1 MHLFSPRHSS
11 NTFGSALGYRKRSSE
26 CTFSRLSIARTSSAL
41 LSAIENVR
49 FNSYSTLFIFNMT
62 TIEVELKR
70 LSVSG
75 LVGNICYRV
84 EHDGE
89 QAEIMTNYKL
99 YSSEWDDESRQIIIP
114 EGNCSVRLV
123 DLRLRIIAD
132 KDNLQNT
139 IRQFENSGCRYSVSD
154 VVEEYKKLSRSYS
167 VFKFMEELIVSFEAS
182 NRLGTA
188 RNYKAAYNSFRAFA
202 RQDLLL
208 TEITESLV
216 QEYDAWLRQ
225 KKVTR
230 NTISFYMR
238 ILRSVF
244 NKAVSCDLAVQC
256 KPFGA
261 VYTGVDKTGKRSVSE
276 EVIRRLHSL
285 DLSKHISLIFARD
298 LFLFSFYMRGISFVD
313 LAYLKK
319 SNVQD
324 GVIRYTRRK
333 TGSRMNI
340 RLEPCMKEIIA
351 RYALQTEDTPF
362 IFPIIF
368 STNDKR
374 SYEQYRNAL
383 SYYNKSLKQ
392 LSSLLNLVNP
402 LTSYVARHT
411 WATMA
416 RDKNIPISVISA
428 GMGHRSE
435 QITRIYLDSLDTSI
449 IDEANLKIIS
459 EFKLA
464 Y

>member
-1 MHLFSPRHSS
+1 
-11 NTFGSALGYRKRSSE
+11 
-26 CTFSRLSIARTSSAL
+26 
-41 LSAIENVR
+41 
-49 FNSYSTLFIFNMT
+49 
-62 TIEVELKR
+62 
-70 LSVSG
+70 
-75 LVGNICYRV
+75 
-84 EHDGE
+84 
-89 QAEIMTNYKL
+89 
-99 YSSEWDDESRQIIIP
+99 
-114 EGNCSVRLV
+114 
-123 DLRLRIIAD
+123 
-132 KDNLQNT
+132 
-139 IRQFENSGCRYSVSD
+139 
-154 VVEEYKKLSRSYS
+154 
-167 VFKFMEELIVSFEAS
+167 
-182 NRLGTA
+182 
-188 RNYKAAYNSFRAFA
+188 
-202 RQDLLL
+202 
-208 TEITESLV
+208 
-216 QEYDAWLRQ
+216 
-225 KKVTR
+225 
-230 NTISFYMR
+230 
-238 ILRSVF
+238 
-244 NKAVSCDLAVQC
+244 
-256 KPFGA
+256 
-261 VYTGVDKTGKRSVSE
+261 
-276 EVIRRLHSL
+276 
-285 DLSKHISLIFARD
+285 
-298 LFLFSFYMRGISFVD
+298 MRGISFVD